1 MFSECRRFFVS
12 FLVVELKYFI
22 AIIKIK
28 NENYFDRQGDWM
40 MSGVKRRKRRRSGR
54 LIKIVFGCIGLL
66 ILAMASAYLLKSAAG
81 YSGEWNL
88 ILVNKK
94 HKIPYNYSVDLIE
107 LSNGKKVDARIYPDL
122 QAMFDDARAAGLQLF
137 VRDGY
142 RTRKEQQAIMDDK
155 IAAYVNEGYSK
166 KEAKR
171 LAKTYVAEPGTSEHE
186 LGLSVDINAESSGVS
201 QDAVYEWLDE
211 NAYKY
216 GFIKR
221 YPADKTDITGIDNE
235 PWHYRYVG
243 YEAAKEMKEQNLCLE
258 EYLQK
263 K

>member
-1 MFSECRRFFVS
+1 MARGSKGRR
-12 FLVVELKYFI
+12 
-22 AIIKIK
+22 
-28 NENYFDRQGDWM
+28 
-40 MSGVKRRKRRRSGR
+40 RRKGR
-54 LIKIVFGCIGLL
+54 FLKFVAAVFLLVIVV
-66 ILAMASAYLLKSAAG
+66 LAAVYVLKNVVG

-88 ILVNKK
+88 ILVNKD
-94 HKIPYNYSVDLIE
+94 HKIPYNYSLELIE
-107 LSNGKKVDARIYPDL
+107 LSNGEKVDARIYPDL
-122 QAMFDDARAAGLQLF
+122 QKMFDDARAAGLQLF

-142 RTRKEQQAIMDDK
+142 RTRDEQKAIMNDK
-155 IAAYVNEGYSK
+155 IAAYEDEGYSESDAK
-166 KEAKR
+166 KF
-171 LAKTYVAEPGTSEHE
+171 AKTYVAEPGTSEHE
-186 LGLSVDINAESSGVS
+186 LGLSVDINAESAGAS

-258 EYLQK
+258 EYLQQR
-263 K
+263 

>member
-1 MFSECRRFFVS
+1 MAGGSKGRR
-12 FLVVELKYFI
+12 
-22 AIIKIK
+22 
-28 NENYFDRQGDWM
+28 
-40 MSGVKRRKRRRSGR
+40 RRKGR
-54 LIKIVFGCIGLL
+54 FLKFVMAGVLL
-66 ILAMASAYLLKSAAG
+66 VMVVLTAVHLLKNVVG

-88 ILVNKK
+88 ILVNKN
-94 HKIPYNYSVDLIE
+94 HKIPYNYSPELIE
-107 LSNGKKVDARIYPDL
+107 LSNGEKVDARIYPDL
-122 QAMFDDARAAGLQLF
+122 QKMFDDARAAGLQLF

-142 RTRKEQQAIMDDK
+142 RTGDEQKAIMNDK
-155 IAAYVNEGYSK
+155 IAAYETEGYSK
-166 KEAKR
+166 KEAKA

-186 LGLSVDINAESSGVS
+186 LGLSVDINAESSGAS

-258 EYLQK
+258 EYLK
-263 K
+263 KGKSSED

>member
-1 MFSECRRFFVS
+1 MTEEAFVMAGGS
-12 FLVVELKYFI
+12 K
-22 AIIKIK
+22 
-28 NENYFDRQGDWM
+28 G
-40 MSGVKRRKRRRSGR
+40 RRRR
-54 LIKIVFGCIGLL
+54 RGCFLKFVMAGVLL
-66 ILAMASAYLLKSAAG
+66 VMVALTAVHLLKNVVG

-88 ILVNKK
+88 ILVNKN
-94 HKIPYNYSVDLIE
+94 HKIPYNYSPELIE
-107 LSNGKKVDARIYPDL
+107 LSNGEKVDARIYPDL
-122 QAMFDDARAAGLQLF
+122 QKMFDDARAAGLQLF

-142 RTRKEQQAIMDDK
+142 RTGDEQKAIMNDK
-155 IAAYVNEGYSK
+155 IAAYEAEGYSK
-166 KEAKR
+166 KEAKA

-186 LGLSVDINAESSGVS
+186 LGLSVDINSEASGAS

-258 EYLQK
+258 EYLK
-263 K
+263 KGKSSED

>member
-1 MFSECRRFFVS
+1 MTEEAFVMAGGSKGRR
-12 FLVVELKYFI
+12 
-22 AIIKIK
+22 
-28 NENYFDRQGDWM
+28 
-40 MSGVKRRKRRRSGR
+40 RRKGR
-54 LIKIVFGCIGLL
+54 FLKFVMAGVLL
-66 ILAMASAYLLKSAAG
+66 VMVVLTAVHLLKNVVG

-88 ILVNKK
+88 ILVNKN
-94 HKIPYNYSVDLIE
+94 HKIPYNYSPELIE
-107 LSNGKKVDARIYPDL
+107 LSNGEKVDTRIYPDL
-122 QAMFDDARAAGLQLF
+122 QKMFDDARAAGLQLF

-142 RTRKEQQAIMDDK
+142 RTGDEQKAIMNDK
-155 IAAYVNEGYSK
+155 IAAYETEGYSK
-166 KEAKR
+166 KEAKA

-186 LGLSVDINAESSGVS
+186 LGLSVDINSESSGAS

-243 YEAAKEMKEQNLCLE
+243 YEAAKEMKEQNLSLE
-258 EYLQK
+258 EYLK
-263 K
+263 KGKSSED

>member
-1 MFSECRRFFVS
+1 MTEEAFVMAGGS
-12 FLVVELKYFI
+12 K
-22 AIIKIK
+22 
-28 NENYFDRQGDWM
+28 G
-40 MSGVKRRKRRRSGR
+40 RRRR
-54 LIKIVFGCIGLL
+54 RGCFLKFVMAGVLL
-66 ILAMASAYLLKSAAG
+66 VMVALTAVHLLKNVVG

-88 ILVNKK
+88 ILVNKN
-94 HKIPYNYSVDLIE
+94 HKIPYNYSLELIE
-107 LSNGKKVDARIYPDL
+107 LSNGEKVDARIYPDL
-122 QAMFDDARAAGLQLF
+122 QKMFDDARAAGLQLF

-142 RTRKEQQAIMDDK
+142 RTGDEQKAIMNDK
-155 IAAYVNEGYSK
+155 IAAYETEGYSK
-166 KEAKR
+166 KEAKA

-186 LGLSVDINAESSGVS
+186 LGLSVDINAESSGAS

-258 EYLQK
+258 EYLK
-263 K
+263 KGKSSED

>member
-1 MFSECRRFFVS
+1 MAVRRQ
-12 FLVVELKYFI
+12 K
-22 AIIKIK
+22 
-28 NENYFDRQGDWM
+28 
-40 MSGVKRRKRRRSGR
+40 KRRRGGGV
-54 LIKIVFGCIGLL
+54 LKVMFGCIVLL
-66 ILAMASAYLLKSAAG
+66 VLAAAAAYALKMAAG

-88 ILVNKK
+88 ILVNKD

-107 LSNGKKVDARIYPDL
+107 LSNGKKVDARIYPEL
-122 QAMFDDARAAGLQLF
+122 QKMFDDARAAGLQLF

-142 RTRKEQQAIMDDK
+142 RTRDEQKALMNDK
-155 IAAYVNEGYSK
+155 IAAYEDEGYSK
-166 KEAKR
+166 SDAKK

-186 LGLSVDINAESSGVS
+186 LGLSVDINAESSGSS

-263 K
+263 GES

>member
-1 MFSECRRFFVS
+1 MTEEAFVMAGGS
-12 FLVVELKYFI
+12 K
-22 AIIKIK
+22 
-28 NENYFDRQGDWM
+28 G
-40 MSGVKRRKRRRSGR
+40 RRRR
-54 LIKIVFGCIGLL
+54 RGCFLKFVMAGVLL
-66 ILAMASAYLLKSAAG
+66 VMVALTAVHLLKNVVG

-88 ILVNKK
+88 ILVNKN
-94 HKIPYNYSVDLIE
+94 HKIPYNYSPELIE
-107 LSNGKKVDARIYPDL
+107 LSNGEKVDARIYPDL
-122 QAMFDDARAAGLQLF
+122 QKMFDDARAAGLQLF

-142 RTRKEQQAIMDDK
+142 RTGDEQKAIMNDK
-155 IAAYVNEGYSK
+155 IAAYETEGYSK
-166 KEAKR
+166 KEAKA

-186 LGLSVDINAESSGVS
+186 LGLSVDINAESSGAS

-211 NAYKY
+211 Y

-258 EYLQK
+258 EYLK
-263 K
+263 KGKSSED

>member
-1 MFSECRRFFVS
+1 MTEEAFVMAGGS
-12 FLVVELKYFI
+12 K
-22 AIIKIK
+22 
-28 NENYFDRQGDWM
+28 
-40 MSGVKRRKRRRSGR
+40 SRRRR
-54 LIKIVFGCIGLL
+54 RGCFLKFVMAGVLL
-66 ILAMASAYLLKSAAG
+66 VMVALTAVHLLKNVVG

-88 ILVNKK
+88 ILVNKN
-94 HKIPYNYSVDLIE
+94 HKIPYNYSPELIE
-107 LSNGKKVDARIYPDL
+107 LSNGEKVDARIYPDL
-122 QAMFDDARAAGLQLF
+122 QKMFDDARAAGLQLF

-142 RTRKEQQAIMDDK
+142 RTGDEQKAIMNDK
-155 IAAYVNEGYSK
+155 IAAYETEGYSK
-166 KEAKR
+166 KEAKA

-186 LGLSVDINAESSGVS
+186 LGLSVDINAESSGAS

-258 EYLQK
+258 EYLK
-263 K
+263 KGKSSED

>member
-1 MFSECRRFFVS
+1 MAGGS
-12 FLVVELKYFI
+12 K
-22 AIIKIK
+22 
-28 NENYFDRQGDWM
+28 G
-40 MSGVKRRKRRRSGR
+40 RRRR
-54 LIKIVFGCIGLL
+54 RGCFLKFVMAGVLL
-66 ILAMASAYLLKSAAG
+66 VMVALTAVHLLKNVVG

-88 ILVNKK
+88 ILVNKN
-94 HKIPYNYSVDLIE
+94 HKIPYNYSPELIE
-107 LSNGKKVDARIYPDL
+107 LSNGEKVDARIYPDL
-122 QAMFDDARAAGLQLF
+122 QKMFDDARAAGLQLF

-142 RTRKEQQAIMDDK
+142 RTGDEQKAIMNDK
-155 IAAYVNEGYSK
+155 IAAYETEGYSK
-166 KEAKR
+166 KEAKA

-186 LGLSVDINAESSGVS
+186 LGLSVDINAESSGAS

-258 EYLQK
+258 EYLK
-263 K
+263 KGKRSED

>member
-1 MFSECRRFFVS
+1 MAGGSKGRR
-12 FLVVELKYFI
+12 
-22 AIIKIK
+22 
-28 NENYFDRQGDWM
+28 
-40 MSGVKRRKRRRSGR
+40 RRKGR
-54 LIKIVFGCIGLL
+54 FLKFVMAGVLL
-66 ILAMASAYLLKSAAG
+66 VMVVLTAVHLLKNVVG

-88 ILVNKK
+88 ILVNKN
-94 HKIPYNYSVDLIE
+94 HKIPYNYSPELIE
-107 LSNGKKVDARIYPDL
+107 LSNGEKVDARIYPDL
-122 QAMFDDARAAGLQLF
+122 QKMFDDARAAGLQLF

-142 RTRKEQQAIMDDK
+142 RTGDEQKAIMNDK
-155 IAAYVNEGYSK
+155 IAAYEAEGYSK
-166 KEAKR
+166 KEAKA

-186 LGLSVDINAESSGVS
+186 LGLSVDINAESSGAS

-258 EYLQK
+258 EYLK
-263 K
+263 KGKSSEN

>member
-1 MFSECRRFFVS
+1 MTEEAFVMAGGSKGRR
-12 FLVVELKYFI
+12 
-22 AIIKIK
+22 
-28 NENYFDRQGDWM
+28 
-40 MSGVKRRKRRRSGR
+40 RRKGR
-54 LIKIVFGCIGLL
+54 FLKFVMPGVLL
-66 ILAMASAYLLKSAAG
+66 VMVVLTAVYLLKNVVG

-88 ILVNKK
+88 ILVNKN
-94 HKIPYNYSVDLIE
+94 HKIPYNYSPELIE
-107 LSNGKKVDARIYPDL
+107 LSNGEKVDARIYPDL
-122 QAMFDDARAAGLQLF
+122 QKMFDDARAAGLQLF

-142 RTRKEQQAIMDDK
+142 RTGDEQKAIMNDK
-155 IAAYVNEGYSK
+155 IAAYETEGYSK
-166 KEAKR
+166 KEAKA

-186 LGLSVDINAESSGVS
+186 LGLSVDINSESSGAS

-243 YEAAKEMKEQNLCLE
+243 HEAAKEMKEQNLCLE
-258 EYLQK
+258 EYLK
-263 K
+263 KGKSSED

>member
-1 MFSECRRFFVS
+1 MTEEAFVMAGGS
-12 FLVVELKYFI
+12 K
-22 AIIKIK
+22 
-28 NENYFDRQGDWM
+28 G
-40 MSGVKRRKRRRSGR
+40 RRRR
-54 LIKIVFGCIGLL
+54 RGCFLKFVMAGVLL
-66 ILAMASAYLLKSAAG
+66 VMVALTAVHLLKNVVG

-88 ILVNKK
+88 ILVNKN
-94 HKIPYNYSVDLIE
+94 HKIPYNYSPELIE
-107 LSNGKKVDARIYPDL
+107 LSNGEKVDARIYPDL
-122 QAMFDDARAAGLQLF
+122 QKMFDDARAAGLQLF

-142 RTRKEQQAIMDDK
+142 RTGDEQKAIMNDK
-155 IAAYVNEGYSK
+155 IAAYETEGYSK
-166 KEAKR
+166 KEAKA

-186 LGLSVDINAESSGVS
+186 LGLSVDINAESSGAS

-235 PWHYRYVG
+235 PWHYWYVG

-258 EYLQK
+258 EYLK
-263 K
+263 KGKSSED

>member
-1 MFSECRRFFVS
+1 MTEEAFVMAGGS
-12 FLVVELKYFI
+12 K
-22 AIIKIK
+22 
-28 NENYFDRQGDWM
+28 G
-40 MSGVKRRKRRRSGR
+40 RRRR
-54 LIKIVFGCIGLL
+54 RGCFLKFVMAGVLL
-66 ILAMASAYLLKSAAG
+66 VMVALTAVHLLKNVVG

-88 ILVNKK
+88 ILVNKN
-94 HKIPYNYSVDLIE
+94 HKIPYNYSPELIE
-107 LSNGKKVDARIYPDL
+107 LSNGEKVDARIYPDL
-122 QAMFDDARAAGLQLF
+122 QKMFDDARAAGLQLF

-142 RTRKEQQAIMDDK
+142 RTGDEQKAIMNDK
-155 IAAYVNEGYSK
+155 IAAYETEGYSK
-166 KEAKR
+166 KEAKA

-186 LGLSVDINAESSGVS
+186 LGLSVDINAESSGTS

-258 EYLQK
+258 EYLK
-263 K
+263 KGKSSED

>member
-1 MFSECRRFFVS
+1 MTEEAFVMAGGS
-12 FLVVELKYFI
+12 K
-22 AIIKIK
+22 
-28 NENYFDRQGDWM
+28 G
-40 MSGVKRRKRRRSGR
+40 RRRR
-54 LIKIVFGCIGLL
+54 RGCFLKFVMAGVLL
-66 ILAMASAYLLKSAAG
+66 VMVALTAVHLLKNVVG

-88 ILVNKK
+88 ILVNKN
-94 HKIPYNYSVDLIE
+94 HKIPYNYSPELIE
-107 LSNGKKVDARIYPDL
+107 LSNGEKVDARIYPDL
-122 QAMFDDARAAGLQLF
+122 QKMFDDARAAGLQLF

-142 RTRKEQQAIMDDK
+142 RTRDEQKAIMNDK
-155 IAAYVNEGYSK
+155 IAAYETEGYSK
-166 KEAKR
+166 KEAKA

-186 LGLSVDINAESSGVS
+186 LGLSVDINAESSGAS

-235 PWHYRYVG
+235 PWHYRYVS

-258 EYLQK
+258 EYLK
-263 K
+263 KGKSSED

>member
-1 MFSECRRFFVS
+1 MAGGSKGRR
-12 FLVVELKYFI
+12 
-22 AIIKIK
+22 
-28 NENYFDRQGDWM
+28 
-40 MSGVKRRKRRRSGR
+40 RRKGR
-54 LIKIVFGCIGLL
+54 FLKFVMAGVLL
-66 ILAMASAYLLKSAAG
+66 VMVVLTAVYLLKNVVG

-88 ILVNKK
+88 ILVNKN
-94 HKIPYNYSVDLIE
+94 HKIPYNYSPELIE
-107 LSNGKKVDARIYPDL
+107 LSNGEKVDARIYPDL
-122 QAMFDDARAAGLQLF
+122 QKMFDDARAAGLQLF

-142 RTRKEQQAIMDDK
+142 RTGDEQKAIMNDK
-155 IAAYVNEGYSK
+155 IAAYETEGYSK
-166 KEAKR
+166 KEAKA

-186 LGLSVDINAESSGVS
+186 LGLSVDINAESSGAS

-258 EYLQK
+258 EYLK
-263 K
+263 KGKSSEN

>member
-1 MFSECRRFFVS
+1 MAGGSKGRR
-12 FLVVELKYFI
+12 
-22 AIIKIK
+22 
-28 NENYFDRQGDWM
+28 
-40 MSGVKRRKRRRSGR
+40 RRKGR
-54 LIKIVFGCIGLL
+54 FLKFVMAGVLL
-66 ILAMASAYLLKSAAG
+66 VMVVLTAVYLLKNVVG

-88 ILVNKK
+88 ILVNKN
-94 HKIPYNYSVDLIE
+94 HKIPYNYSPELIE
-107 LSNGKKVDARIYPDL
+107 LSNGEKVDARIYPDL
-122 QAMFDDARAAGLQLF
+122 QKMFDDARAAGLQLF

-142 RTRKEQQAIMDDK
+142 RTGDEQKAIMNDK
-155 IAAYVNEGYSK
+155 IAAYETEGYSK
-166 KEAKR
+166 KEAKA

-186 LGLSVDINAESSGVS
+186 LGLSVDINSESSGAS

-235 PWHYRYVG
+235 PWHYRYVC

-258 EYLQK
+258 EYLK
-263 K
+263 KGKSSED

>member
-1 MFSECRRFFVS
+1 MAGGSKGRR
-12 FLVVELKYFI
+12 
-22 AIIKIK
+22 
-28 NENYFDRQGDWM
+28 
-40 MSGVKRRKRRRSGR
+40 RRKGR
-54 LIKIVFGCIGLL
+54 FLKFVMAGVLL
-66 ILAMASAYLLKSAAG
+66 VMVVLTAVYLLKNVVG

-88 ILVNKK
+88 ILVNKN
-94 HKIPYNYSVDLIE
+94 HKIPYNYSPELIE
-107 LSNGKKVDARIYPDL
+107 LSNGEKVDARIYSDL
-122 QAMFDDARAAGLQLF
+122 QKMFDDARAAGLQLF

-142 RTRKEQQAIMDDK
+142 RTGDEQKAIMNDK
-155 IAAYVNEGYSK
+155 IAAYETEGYSK
-166 KEAKR
+166 KEAKA

-186 LGLSVDINAESSGVS
+186 LGLSVDINSESSGAS

-258 EYLQK
+258 EYLK
-263 K
+263 KGKSSEN

>member
-1 MFSECRRFFVS
+1 MAGGSKGRR
-12 FLVVELKYFI
+12 
-22 AIIKIK
+22 
-28 NENYFDRQGDWM
+28 
-40 MSGVKRRKRRRSGR
+40 RRKGR
-54 LIKIVFGCIGLL
+54 FLKFVMAGVLL
-66 ILAMASAYLLKSAAG
+66 VMVVLTAVHLLKNVVG

-88 ILVNKK
+88 ILVNKN
-94 HKIPYNYSVDLIE
+94 HKIPYNYSLELIE
-107 LSNGKKVDARIYPDL
+107 LSNGEKVDARIYPDL
-122 QAMFDDARAAGLQLF
+122 QKMFDDARAAGLQLF

-142 RTRKEQQAIMDDK
+142 RTGDEQKAIMNDK
-155 IAAYVNEGYSK
+155 IAAYETEGYSK
-166 KEAKR
+166 KEAKA

-186 LGLSVDINAESSGVS
+186 LGLSVDINSESSGAS

-258 EYLQK
+258 EYLK
-263 K
+263 KGKSSEN

>member
-1 MFSECRRFFVS
+1 MTEEAFVMAGGSKGRR
-12 FLVVELKYFI
+12 
-22 AIIKIK
+22 
-28 NENYFDRQGDWM
+28 
-40 MSGVKRRKRRRSGR
+40 RRKGR
-54 LIKIVFGCIGLL
+54 FLKFVMAGVLL
-66 ILAMASAYLLKSAAG
+66 VMVVLTAVYLLKNVVG

-88 ILVNKK
+88 ILVNKN
-94 HKIPYNYSVDLIE
+94 HKIPYNYSLELIE
-107 LSNGKKVDARIYPDL
+107 LSNGEKVDARIYPDL
-122 QAMFDDARAAGLQLF
+122 QKMFDDARAAGLQLF

-142 RTRKEQQAIMDDK
+142 RTGDEQKAIMNDK
-155 IAAYVNEGYSK
+155 IAAYETEGYSK
-166 KEAKR
+166 KEAKA

-186 LGLSVDINAESSGVS
+186 LGLSVDINSESSGAS

-258 EYLQK
+258 EYLK
-263 K
+263 KGKSSED

>member
-1 MFSECRRFFVS
+1 MAGGSKGRRGCFLKFVMAGVL
-12 FLVVELKYFI
+12 LVMVALT
-22 AIIKIK
+22 A
-28 NENYFDRQGDWM
+28 
-40 MSGVKRRKRRRSGR
+40 VH
-54 LIKIVFGCIGLL
+54 
-66 ILAMASAYLLKSAAG
+66 LLKNVVG

-88 ILVNKK
+88 ILVNKN
-94 HKIPYNYSVDLIE
+94 HKIPYNYSPELIE
-107 LSNGKKVDARIYPDL
+107 LSNGEKVDARIYPDL
-122 QAMFDDARAAGLQLF
+122 QKMFDDARAAGLQLF

-142 RTRKEQQAIMDDK
+142 RTGDEQKAIMNDK
-155 IAAYVNEGYSK
+155 IAAYETEGYSK
-166 KEAKR
+166 KEAKA

-186 LGLSVDINAESSGVS
+186 LGLSVDINAESSGAS

-258 EYLQK
+258 EYLK
-263 K
+263 KGKSSED

>member
-1 MFSECRRFFVS
+1 MAGGS
-12 FLVVELKYFI
+12 K
-22 AIIKIK
+22 
-28 NENYFDRQGDWM
+28 G
-40 MSGVKRRKRRRSGR
+40 RRRR
-54 LIKIVFGCIGLL
+54 RGCFLKFVMAGVLL
-66 ILAMASAYLLKSAAG
+66 VMVALTAVHLLKNVVG

-88 ILVNKK
+88 ILVNKN
-94 HKIPYNYSVDLIE
+94 HKIPYNYSPELIE
-107 LSNGKKVDARIYPDL
+107 LSNGEKVDARIYPDL
-122 QAMFDDARAAGLQLF
+122 QKMFDDARAAGLQLF

-142 RTRKEQQAIMDDK
+142 GTGEEQKAIMNDK
-155 IAAYVNEGYSK
+155 IAAYETEGYSK
-166 KEAKR
+166 KEAKA

-186 LGLSVDINAESSGVS
+186 LGLSVDINAESSGAS

-258 EYLQK
+258 EYLK
-263 K
+263 KGKSSED

>member
-1 MFSECRRFFVS
+1 MTEEAFVMAGGS
-12 FLVVELKYFI
+12 K
-22 AIIKIK
+22 
-28 NENYFDRQGDWM
+28 G
-40 MSGVKRRKRRRSGR
+40 RRRR
-54 LIKIVFGCIGLL
+54 RGCFLKFVMAGVLL
-66 ILAMASAYLLKSAAG
+66 VMVALTAVHLLKNVVG

-88 ILVNKK
+88 ILVNKN
-94 HKIPYNYSVDLIE
+94 HKIPYNYSPELIE
-107 LSNGKKVDARIYPDL
+107 LSNGEKVDARIYPDL
-122 QAMFDDARAAGLQLF
+122 QKMFDDARAAGLQLF

-142 RTRKEQQAIMDDK
+142 RTGDEQKAIMNDK
-155 IAAYVNEGYSK
+155 IAAYETEGYSK
-166 KEAKR
+166 KEAKA

-186 LGLSVDINAESSGVS
+186 LGLSVDINAESSGAS

-258 EYLQK
+258 EYLK
-263 K
+263 KWKSSED

>member
-1 MFSECRRFFVS
+1 MEVRRR
-12 FLVVELKYFI
+12 K
-22 AIIKIK
+22 
-28 NENYFDRQGDWM
+28 
-40 MSGVKRRKRRRSGR
+40 KRRRGAV
-54 LIKIVFGCIGLL
+54 LLKIMFGCIFLL
-66 ILAMASAYLLKSAAG
+66 VLAAVAAYALKMAAG

-88 ILVNKK
+88 ILVNKN
-94 HKIPYNYSVDLIE
+94 HKIPYNYSADLIE

-142 RTRKEQQAIMDDK
+142 RTRDEQKALMNDK
-155 IAAYVNEGYSK
+155 IAAYEVEGYSH
-166 KEAKR
+166 KEAKA

-186 LGLSVDINAESSGVS
+186 LGLSVDINAESSGSS

-216 GFIKR
+216 GFVKR

-243 YEAAKEMKEQNLCLE
+243 YEAAKEMKKENLCLE
-258 EYLQK
+258 EYLGIW
-263 K
+263 

>member
-1 MFSECRRFFVS
+1 MAGGSKGRR
-12 FLVVELKYFI
+12 
-22 AIIKIK
+22 
-28 NENYFDRQGDWM
+28 
-40 MSGVKRRKRRRSGR
+40 RRKGR
-54 LIKIVFGCIGLL
+54 FLKFVMAGVLL
-66 ILAMASAYLLKSAAG
+66 VMVALTAVHLLKNVVG

-88 ILVNKK
+88 ILVNKN
-94 HKIPYNYSVDLIE
+94 HKIPYNYSPELIE
-107 LSNGKKVDARIYPDL
+107 LSNGEKVDARIYPDL
-122 QAMFDDARAAGLQLF
+122 QKMFDDARAAGLQLF

-142 RTRKEQQAIMDDK
+142 RTWDEQKAIMNDK
-155 IAAYVNEGYSK
+155 IAAYETEGYSK
-166 KEAKR
+166 KEAKA

-186 LGLSVDINAESSGVS
+186 LGLSVDINAESSGAS

-258 EYLQK
+258 EYLK
-263 K
+263 KGKSSEN

>member
-1 MFSECRRFFVS
+1 MAGGSKGRR
-12 FLVVELKYFI
+12 
-22 AIIKIK
+22 
-28 NENYFDRQGDWM
+28 
-40 MSGVKRRKRRRSGR
+40 RRKGR
-54 LIKIVFGCIGLL
+54 FLKFVMAGVLL
-66 ILAMASAYLLKSAAG
+66 VMVALTAVHLLKNVVG

-88 ILVNKK
+88 ILVNKN
-94 HKIPYNYSVDLIE
+94 HKIPYNYSPELIE
-107 LSNGKKVDARIYPDL
+107 LSNGEKVDARIYPDL
-122 QAMFDDARAAGLQLF
+122 QKMFDDARAAGLQLF

-142 RTRKEQQAIMDDK
+142 RTGDEQKAIMNDK
-155 IAAYVNEGYSK
+155 IAAYETEGYSK
-166 KEAKR
+166 KEAKA

-186 LGLSVDINAESSGVS
+186 LGLSVDINAESSGAS

-258 EYLQK
+258 EYLK
-263 K
+263 KRKSSED

>member
-1 MFSECRRFFVS
+1 MAGGS
-12 FLVVELKYFI
+12 K
-22 AIIKIK
+22 
-28 NENYFDRQGDWM
+28 G
-40 MSGVKRRKRRRSGR
+40 RRRR
-54 LIKIVFGCIGLL
+54 RGCFLKFVMAGVLL
-66 ILAMASAYLLKSAAG
+66 VMVALTAVHLLKNVVG

-88 ILVNKK
+88 ILVNKN
-94 HKIPYNYSVDLIE
+94 HKIPYNYSPELIE
-107 LSNGKKVDARIYPDL
+107 LSNGEKVDARIYPDL
-122 QAMFDDARAAGLQLF
+122 QKMFDDARAAGLQLF

-142 RTRKEQQAIMDDK
+142 RTGDEQKAIMNDK
-155 IAAYVNEGYSK
+155 IAAYETEGYSK
-166 KEAKR
+166 KEAKA

-186 LGLSVDINAESSGVS
+186 LGLSVDINAESSGAS

-258 EYLQK
+258 EYLK
-263 K
+263 KRKSSEDLHCVRMEL

>member
-1 MFSECRRFFVS
+1 MAGGS
-12 FLVVELKYFI
+12 K
-22 AIIKIK
+22 
-28 NENYFDRQGDWM
+28 G
-40 MSGVKRRKRRRSGR
+40 RRRR
-54 LIKIVFGCIGLL
+54 RGCFLKFVMAGVLL
-66 ILAMASAYLLKSAAG
+66 VMVALTAVHLLKNVVG

-88 ILVNKK
+88 ILVNKN
-94 HKIPYNYSVDLIE
+94 HKIPYNYSPELIE
-107 LSNGKKVDARIYPDL
+107 LSNGEKVDARIYPDL
-122 QAMFDDARAAGLQLF
+122 QKMFDDARAAGLQLF

-142 RTRKEQQAIMDDK
+142 RTGDEQKAIMNDK
-155 IAAYVNEGYSK
+155 IAAYETEGYSK
-166 KEAKR
+166 KEAKA

-186 LGLSVDINAESSGVS
+186 LGLSVDINAESSGTS

-258 EYLQK
+258 EYLK
-263 K
+263 KGKSSED

>member
-1 MFSECRRFFVS
+1 MTEEAFVMAGGS
-12 FLVVELKYFI
+12 K
-22 AIIKIK
+22 
-28 NENYFDRQGDWM
+28 G
-40 MSGVKRRKRRRSGR
+40 RRRR
-54 LIKIVFGCIGLL
+54 RGCFLKFVMAGVLL
-66 ILAMASAYLLKSAAG
+66 VMVALTAVHLLKNVVG

-88 ILVNKK
+88 ILVNKN
-94 HKIPYNYSVDLIE
+94 HKIPYNYSPELIE
-107 LSNGKKVDARIYPDL
+107 LSNGEKVDPRIYPDL
-122 QAMFDDARAAGLQLF
+122 QKMFDDARAAGLQLF

-142 RTRKEQQAIMDDK
+142 RTGDEQKAIMNDK
-155 IAAYVNEGYSK
+155 IAAYETEGYSK
-166 KEAKR
+166 KEAKA

-186 LGLSVDINAESSGVS
+186 LGLSVDINAESSGAS

-258 EYLQK
+258 EYLK
-263 K
+263 KGKSSED

>member
-1 MFSECRRFFVS
+1 MAGGS
-12 FLVVELKYFI
+12 K
-22 AIIKIK
+22 
-28 NENYFDRQGDWM
+28 G
-40 MSGVKRRKRRRSGR
+40 RRRR
-54 LIKIVFGCIGLL
+54 RGCFLKFVMAGVLL
-66 ILAMASAYLLKSAAG
+66 VMVALTAVHLLKNVVG

-88 ILVNKK
+88 ILVNKN
-94 HKIPYNYSVDLIE
+94 HKIQYNYSPELIE
-107 LSNGKKVDARIYPDL
+107 LSNGEKVDARIYPDL
-122 QAMFDDARAAGLQLF
+122 QKMFDDARAAGLQLF

-142 RTRKEQQAIMDDK
+142 RTGDEQKAIMNDK
-155 IAAYVNEGYSK
+155 IAAYETEGYSK
-166 KEAKR
+166 KEAKA

-186 LGLSVDINAESSGVS
+186 LGLSVDINAESSGAS

-258 EYLQK
+258 EYLK
-263 K
+263 KGKSSED

>member
-1 MFSECRRFFVS
+1 MAGGSKGRR
-12 FLVVELKYFI
+12 
-22 AIIKIK
+22 
-28 NENYFDRQGDWM
+28 
-40 MSGVKRRKRRRSGR
+40 RRKGR
-54 LIKIVFGCIGLL
+54 FLKFVMAGVLL
-66 ILAMASAYLLKSAAG
+66 VMVALTAVHLLKNVVG

-88 ILVNKK
+88 ILVNKN
-94 HKIPYNYSVDLIE
+94 HKIPYNYSPELIE
-107 LSNGKKVDARIYPDL
+107 LSNGEKVDARIYPDL
-122 QAMFDDARAAGLQLF
+122 QKMFDDARAAGLQLF

-142 RTRKEQQAIMDDK
+142 RTGDEQKAIMNDK
-155 IAAYVNEGYSK
+155 IAAYETEGYSK
-166 KEAKR
+166 KEAKA

-186 LGLSVDINAESSGVS
+186 LGLSVDINAESSGAS

-258 EYLQK
+258 EYLK
-263 K
+263 KGKSSED

>member
-1 MFSECRRFFVS
+1 MAGGS
-12 FLVVELKYFI
+12 K
-22 AIIKIK
+22 
-28 NENYFDRQGDWM
+28 G
-40 MSGVKRRKRRRSGR
+40 RRRR
-54 LIKIVFGCIGLL
+54 RGCFLKFVMAGVLL
-66 ILAMASAYLLKSAAG
+66 VMVALTAVHLLKNVVG

-88 ILVNKK
+88 ILVNKN
-94 HKIPYNYSVDLIE
+94 HKIPYNYSPELIE
-107 LSNGKKVDARIYPDL
+107 LSNGEKVDVRIYPDL
-122 QAMFDDARAAGLQLF
+122 QKMFDDARAAGLQLF

-142 RTRKEQQAIMDDK
+142 RTGDEQKAIMNDK
-155 IAAYVNEGYSK
+155 IAAYETEGYSK
-166 KEAKR
+166 KEAKA

-186 LGLSVDINAESSGVS
+186 LGLSVDINSESSGAS

-258 EYLQK
+258 EYLK
-263 K
+263 KGKSSED

>member
-1 MFSECRRFFVS
+1 MTEEAFVMAGGS
-12 FLVVELKYFI
+12 KG
-22 AIIKIK
+22 
-28 NENYFDRQGDWM
+28 RW
-40 MSGVKRRKRRRSGR
+40 RRR
-54 LIKIVFGCIGLL
+54 GCFLKFVMAGVLL
-66 ILAMASAYLLKSAAG
+66 VMVALTAVHLLKNVVG

-88 ILVNKK
+88 ILVNKN
-94 HKIPYNYSVDLIE
+94 HKIPYNYSPELIE
-107 LSNGKKVDARIYPDL
+107 LSNGEKVDARIYPDL
-122 QAMFDDARAAGLQLF
+122 QKMFDDARAAGLQLF

-142 RTRKEQQAIMDDK
+142 RTGDEQKAIMNDK
-155 IAAYVNEGYSK
+155 IAAYEAEGYSK
-166 KEAKR
+166 KEAKA

-186 LGLSVDINAESSGVS
+186 LGLSVDINAESSGAS

-258 EYLQK
+258 EYLK
-263 K
+263 KGKSSED

>member
-1 MFSECRRFFVS
+1 MTEEAFVMAGGSKGRR
-12 FLVVELKYFI
+12 
-22 AIIKIK
+22 
-28 NENYFDRQGDWM
+28 
-40 MSGVKRRKRRRSGR
+40 RRKGR
-54 LIKIVFGCIGLL
+54 FLKFVMAGVLL
-66 ILAMASAYLLKSAAG
+66 VMVALTAVHLLKNVVG

-88 ILVNKK
+88 ILVNKN
-94 HKIPYNYSVDLIE
+94 HKIPYNYSPELIE
-107 LSNGKKVDARIYPDL
+107 LSNGEKVDARIYPDL
-122 QAMFDDARAAGLQLF
+122 QKMFDDARAAGLQLF

-142 RTRKEQQAIMDDK
+142 RTGDEQKALMNDK
-155 IAAYVNEGYSK
+155 IAAYETEGYSK
-166 KEAKR
+166 KEAKA

-186 LGLSVDINAESSGVS
+186 LGLSVDINAESSGAS

-258 EYLQK
+258 EYLK
-263 K
+263 KGKSSED

>member
-1 MFSECRRFFVS
+1 MTEEAFVMAGGS
-12 FLVVELKYFI
+12 K
-22 AIIKIK
+22 
-28 NENYFDRQGDWM
+28 G
-40 MSGVKRRKRRRSGR
+40 RRRR
-54 LIKIVFGCIGLL
+54 RGCFLKFVMAGVLL
-66 ILAMASAYLLKSAAG
+66 VMVALTAVHLLKNVVD

-88 ILVNKK
+88 ILVNKN
-94 HKIPYNYSVDLIE
+94 HKIPYNYSPELIE
-107 LSNGKKVDARIYPDL
+107 LSNGEKVDARIYPDL
-122 QAMFDDARAAGLQLF
+122 QKMFDDARAAGLQLF

-142 RTRKEQQAIMDDK
+142 RTRDEQKAIMNDK
-155 IAAYVNEGYSK
+155 IAAYETEGYSK
-166 KEAKR
+166 KEAKA

-186 LGLSVDINAESSGVS
+186 LGLSVDINAESSGAS

-235 PWHYRYVG
+235 PWHYRYVS

-258 EYLQK
+258 EYLK
-263 K
+263 KGKSSED

>member
-1 MFSECRRFFVS
+1 MAGGS
-12 FLVVELKYFI
+12 K
-22 AIIKIK
+22 
-28 NENYFDRQGDWM
+28 G
-40 MSGVKRRKRRRSGR
+40 RRRR
-54 LIKIVFGCIGLL
+54 RGCFLKFVMAGVLL
-66 ILAMASAYLLKSAAG
+66 VMVALTAVHLLKNVVG

-88 ILVNKK
+88 ILVNKN
-94 HKIPYNYSVDLIE
+94 HKIPYNYSPELIE
-107 LSNGKKVDARIYPDL
+107 LSNGEKVDARIYPDL
-122 QAMFDDARAAGLQLF
+122 QKMFDDARAAGLQLF

-142 RTRKEQQAIMDDK
+142 RTWDEQKAIMNDK
-155 IAAYVNEGYSK
+155 IAAYETEGYSK
-166 KEAKR
+166 KEAKA

-186 LGLSVDINAESSGVS
+186 LGLSVDINAESSGAS

-258 EYLQK
+258 EYLK
-263 K
+263 KGKSSEN

>member
-1 MFSECRRFFVS
+1 MTEEAFVMAGGSKGRR
-12 FLVVELKYFI
+12 
-22 AIIKIK
+22 
-28 NENYFDRQGDWM
+28 
-40 MSGVKRRKRRRSGR
+40 RRKGR
-54 LIKIVFGCIGLL
+54 FLKFVMAGVLL
-66 ILAMASAYLLKSAAG
+66 VMVALTAVHLLKNVVG

-88 ILVNKK
+88 ILVNKN
-94 HKIPYNYSVDLIE
+94 HKIPYNYSPELIE
-107 LSNGKKVDARIYPDL
+107 LSNGEKVDARIYPDL
-122 QAMFDDARAAGLQLF
+122 QKMFDDARAAGLQLF

-142 RTRKEQQAIMDDK
+142 RTGDEQKAIMNDK
-155 IAAYVNEGYSK
+155 IAAYETEGYSK
-166 KEAKR
+166 KEAKA

-186 LGLSVDINAESSGVS
+186 LGLSVDINAESSGAS

-258 EYLQK
+258 EYLK
-263 K
+263 KGKSSED

>member
-1 MFSECRRFFVS
+1 MAGGS
-12 FLVVELKYFI
+12 K
-22 AIIKIK
+22 
-28 NENYFDRQGDWM
+28 G
-40 MSGVKRRKRRRSGR
+40 RRRR
-54 LIKIVFGCIGLL
+54 RGCFLKFVMAGVLL
-66 ILAMASAYLLKSAAG
+66 VMVALTAVHLLKNVVG

-88 ILVNKK
+88 ILVNKN
-94 HKIPYNYSVDLIE
+94 HKIPYNYSPELIE
-107 LSNGKKVDARIYPDL
+107 LSNGEKVDARIYPDL
-122 QAMFDDARAAGLQLF
+122 QKMFDDARAAGLQLF

-142 RTRKEQQAIMDDK
+142 RTGDEQKAIMNDK
-155 IAAYVNEGYSK
+155 IAAYEAEGYSK
-166 KEAKR
+166 KEAKA

-186 LGLSVDINAESSGVS
+186 LGLSVDINAESSGAF

-258 EYLQK
+258 EYLK
-263 K
+263 KGKSSED

>member
-1 MFSECRRFFVS
+1 MTEEAFVMAGES
-12 FLVVELKYFI
+12 K
-22 AIIKIK
+22 
-28 NENYFDRQGDWM
+28 G
-40 MSGVKRRKRRRSGR
+40 RRRR
-54 LIKIVFGCIGLL
+54 RGCFLKFVMAGVLL
-66 ILAMASAYLLKSAAG
+66 VMVALTAVHLLKNVVG

-88 ILVNKK
+88 ILVNKN
-94 HKIPYNYSVDLIE
+94 HKIPYNYSPELIE
-107 LSNGKKVDARIYPDL
+107 LSNGEKVDARIYPDL
-122 QAMFDDARAAGLQLF
+122 QKMFDDARAAGLQLF

-142 RTRKEQQAIMDDK
+142 RTGDEQKAIMNDK
-155 IAAYVNEGYSK
+155 IAAYETEGYSK
-166 KEAKR
+166 KEAKA

-186 LGLSVDINAESSGVS
+186 LGLSVDINAESSGAS

-258 EYLQK
+258 EYLK
-263 K
+263 KGKSSED

>member
-1 MFSECRRFFVS
+1 MAGGSKGRR
-12 FLVVELKYFI
+12 
-22 AIIKIK
+22 
-28 NENYFDRQGDWM
+28 
-40 MSGVKRRKRRRSGR
+40 RRKGR
-54 LIKIVFGCIGLL
+54 FLKFVMAGVLL
-66 ILAMASAYLLKSAAG
+66 VMVVLTAVYLLKNVVG

-88 ILVNKK
+88 ILVNKN
-94 HKIPYNYSVDLIE
+94 HKIPYNYSPELIE
-107 LSNGKKVDARIYPDL
+107 LSNGEKVDARIYPDL
-122 QAMFDDARAAGLQLF
+122 QKMFDDARAAGLQLF

-142 RTRKEQQAIMDDK
+142 RTGDEQKAIMNDK
-155 IAAYVNEGYSK
+155 IAAYETEGYSK
-166 KEAKR
+166 KEAKA

-186 LGLSVDINAESSGVS
+186 LGLSVDINAESSGAS

-258 EYLQK
+258 EYLK
-263 K
+263 KGKSSED